1 MSENDFLSY
10 KRFNR
15 NLSSIKF
22 YPLLNHRTYHFSFHF
37 FIPCKHGL
45 STEVSLYLAFCTLNP
60 TTCTAHTYIHYEQR
74 PTRACRQLKVKA
86 LRKPGETAMG
96 VSMRRC
102 CHLKRHL
109 FIVGEHV
116 FISCLHRLWVRAE
129 PTRSL

>member
-1 MSENDFLSY
+1 MGLKKKKTSVL
-10 KRFNR
+10 
-15 NLSSIKF
+15 NLSVCCCLITQ
-22 YPLLNHRTYHFSFHF
+22 LLFLGIAVFPVFRITNNYFLGHWDS
-37 FIPCKHGL
+37 
-45 STEVSLYLAFCTLNP
+45 VV
-60 TTCTAHTYIHYEQR
+60 IHYEQR
-74 PTRACRQLKVKA
+74 PTRACRQLKVKT